1 MSHRIIAFDPGGTTG
16 YKLYDSEADTFSGG
30 QLEPNHH
37 FKLWSMLNNLKI
49 NAVVYETFEYR
60 NKSRAGLVL
69 DSREYI
75 GIIRLFEEMYS
86 ISTTKQTPAQAKGF
100 VSDDRL
106 KRGGLWVPGHPH
118 ENDAC
123 RHLIYYMINT
133 TSALPDKR
141 KELLESM
148 YK

>member
-1 MSHRIIAFDPGGTTG
+1 MVYRILAFDPGGTTG
-16 YKLYDSEADTFSGG
+16 YKLYDSETDTFSGG

-37 FKLWSMLNNLKI
+37 FKLWSMLNDLKI

-75 GIIRLFEEMYS
+75 GIIRLFEAMYS
-86 ISTTKQTPAQAKGF
+86 IPTTKQTPAQAKGF
-100 VSDDRL
+100 VSDARL

-133 TSALPDKR
+133 MKVMPEKR
-141 KELLESM
+141 LELVEGM